1 MLVVWP
7 KIQKLTKLLYI
18 GQAEG
23 CLRLPHQL
31 PFAFVPPYFFC
42 SSWPLLYFCLF
53 VFGWK
58 LLESL
63 DCFEKLPLKF
73 QLRAPNWNWNTW
85 KCWEYHPP
93 SSISSS
99 ISAIPRLTTRG
110 LATESSPLQFSF
122 SLLGTKCTIT
132 LALCIIMYS
141 PADNSTLRGHLFSRD
156 AKRKSAWK
164 RIKT

>member
-1 MLVVWP
+1 MPLIH
-7 KIQKLTKLLYI
+7 KAKLKKPQIASQVSTVSPQFI
-18 GQAEG
+18 EIHGNAT
-23 CLRLPHQL
+23 
-31 PFAFVPPYFFC
+31 
-42 SSWPLLYFCLF
+42 
-53 VFGWK
+53 
-58 LLESL
+58 
-63 DCFEKLPLKF
+63 
-73 QLRAPNWNWNTW
+73 NN
-85 KCWEYHPP
+85 HPP

-156 AKRKSAWK
+156 AKRKSA
-164 RIKT
+164 